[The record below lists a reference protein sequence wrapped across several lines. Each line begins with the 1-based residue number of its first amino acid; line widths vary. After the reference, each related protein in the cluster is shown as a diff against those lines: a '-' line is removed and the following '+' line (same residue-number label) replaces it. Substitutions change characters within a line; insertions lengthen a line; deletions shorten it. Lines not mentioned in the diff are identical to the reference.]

1 MHLYVQGIMRLLSEF
16 SQIKLVLSE
25 VKAFLQLHFQLC
37 FVEQQWRE
45 ICVGLHMLVCRNDMR
60 FWFELTLLKS
70 DISDGLHFMASMNG
84 R

>member
-37 FVEQQWRE
+37 FVEQQ
-45 ICVGLHMLVCRNDMR
+45 
-60 FWFELTLLKS
+60 
-70 DISDGLHFMASMNG
+70 
-84 R
+84 